1 MNSGTNHRK
10 KYRATVGDR
19 TIDLELGSEDIVVDG
34 ETRSFSSAELP
45 AGSVSLI
52 VDGRSLSA
60 DVYPTANGSFVVHVG
75 GREFDVSLKTE
86 RDLLLEQFG
95 LADNATQGHQQ
106 IRAPMPGLVLSVHV
120 AEGASVKAGD
130 AIMVLEAMK
139 MENELRAPGDGVVK
153 SVHVSTGDA
162 VGKNDLLVEIEA

>member
-1 MNSGTNHRK
+1 MNGGTNHRK

-19 TIDLELGSEDIVVDG
+19 TIDLELGSEEIIVDG
-34 ETRSFSSAELP
+34 ETRSFSSAKLP
-45 AGSVSLI
+45 EGRVSLI

-95 LADNATQGHQQ
+95 LADTATQGHQQ

-120 AEGASVKAGD
+120 SEGASVKAGD

-139 MENELRAPGDGVVK
+139 MENELRAPRDGVVK